1 MKKIKPLAVVSSI
14 IIVIGIVFIAR
25 FNSIF
30 SLPEGEIMIY
40 DEPYAPAADVSKL
53 AVADDM
59 IAVFYEDAGY
69 AGFYSLDGAFLFGV
83 RVDSASSGSGN
94 IGYVDGHWVIYSK
107 NNNFYIFDGKNLI
120 DEFHVSINENSER
133 GTLLLEKMGGR
144 TLKCEYLGEIYS
156 VEASS
161 KIVRN
166 GTGGEMLIA
175 ELSQN
180 KTAQVFFWTVFAV
193 CIIGAALT
201 IIKERKNVENF

>member
-1 MKKIKPLAVVSSI
+1 MKKIKPLAVISSV
-14 IIVIGIVFIAR
+14 IIVIGIIFIAR

-30 SLPEGEIMIY
+30 SLSEGEIKIY

-53 AVADDM
+53 AVADDT
-59 IAVFYEDAGY
+59 IAVFYEDAGC
-69 AGFYSLDGAFLFGV
+69 AGFYSLDGSFMFGV
-83 RVDSASSGSGN
+83 RVDSAGSGSGN
-94 IGYVDGHWVIYSK
+94 IGFVDGCWIIYSK

-161 KIVRN
+161 KIVKN